1 MVTTAPDAESS
12 HALAGTFD
20 ELWRLARKGF

>member
-12 HALAGTFD
+12 HALADNID
-20 ELWRLARKGF
+20 ELWRLARKGL